1 MSEIDS
7 IRGAVPV
14 IEFHQQDWIP
24 GFAAFVSGATTP
36 QPDSRAFC
44 VINLGALLS
53 TVAHGDVP
61 AADLPAF
68 IVESMIHEIGH
79 VIEQWAGVE
88 FSEERV
94 EALCARYREAVG
106 R

>member
-1 MSEIDS
+1 MSEIDLT
-7 IRGAVPV
+7 RGAVPV

-61 AADLPAF
+61 ATDLPAF

-94 EALCARYREAVG
+94 EALCARYREAAG
-106 R
+106 L